1 MAEQWIVH
9 LSLRHSYGIREF
21 ARDCAVPVA
30 IEFNSPRAVDELKA
44 GIGTVALEDAV
55 VMMKRRQIR
64 REVLRATAIRLAEQ
78 IADTIEDAEG
88 WHGEDRQRAAG
99 SL

>member
-1 MAEQWIVH
+1 MREQWIVH

-21 ARDCAVPVA
+21 ARDRAVPVA
-30 IEFNSPRAVDELKA
+30 IELNSPRAIDELKA
-44 GIGTVALEDAV
+44 GIGGSMEDAV

-64 REVLRATAIRLAEQ
+64 REVLRATAIQLAEQ

-88 WHGEDRQRAAG
+88 WHGEDRQRAVG